1 MSFHVNGN
9 NGFKFMFVV
18 DFCIEFSAI
27 SFYKKCMLSRKVK
40 TDYIVNVRSE
50 NLTIIEQKRTIYN
63 IFKSAS
69 FVHVLNL
76 FYKFCAFF

>member
-9 NGFKFMFVV
+9 NGFKFIFVI

-50 NLTIIEQKRTIYN
+50 NLTIIEQKRTFITFS
-63 IFKSAS
+63 IIIKSAY
-69 FVHVLNL
+69 L
-76 FYKFCAFF
+76 FES